1 MKCLMILTTIL
12 FLATSSFAAEISET
26 EVRTFLDGWL
36 AAQNSSSYANY
47 ATMYADS
54 FTGIRRSG
62 SNTHNLNREAW
73 LKDRK
78 KMFKKKMVVEA
89 ANPEVQLAG
98 TTASVKFEQTWAS
111 GTYKDKGDKL
121 LNLTLESGK
130 LKITREEMLFSKPL
144 SLVTSLKEKDCKKV
158 SKKLSAIFDNRE
170 LERSECIAPKGWQ
183 LFTVVGGE
191 RYWLEIVLGNSV
203 WSTEEEV
210 IIKGEYR
217 FGNFQSIDF
226 EKAEWGITSTGEPKF
241 LIFPV
246 VAQDTDVTDNNLNRF
261 FVVKI
266 MDKVPHFCGVTK
278 TITEARDIAEKTSTC
293 INKLS
298 QRTIQLKLSK

>member
-1 MKCLMILTTIL
+1 MKSLMTLVAIFL
-12 FLATSSFAAEISET
+12 FATSAFAGEISEAD
-26 EVRTFLDGWL
+26 VKLFLNEWL
-36 AAQNSSSYANY
+36 TSQNTGSYSNY
-47 ATMYADS
+47 AAMYSNS
-54 FTGIRRSG
+54 FIGIKRSG
-62 SNTHNLNREAW
+62 SSTTNLNHDAW

-78 KMFKKKMVVEA
+78 KMFNKKMVVVA
-89 ANPEVQLAG
+89 NNPEIWLSD
-98 TTASVKFEQTWAS
+98 TTASVKFEQMWES
-111 GTYKDKGDKL
+111 GSYKDKGDKL
-121 LNLTLESGK
+121 LNLAFDNGK
-130 LKITREEMLFSKPL
+130 LKIAREEMLFSKPL

-158 SKKLSAIFDNRE
+158 SKKLSTIFDNRE

-210 IIKGEYR
+210 IINDEYR

-226 EKAEWGITSTGEPKF
+226 EKAEWGISSTGEPKF
-241 LIFPV
+241 LVFPV
-246 VAQDTDVTDNNLNRF
+246 VAQDTDVTANNLNRF

-266 MDKVPHFCGVTK
+266 IGKIPHFCGVTK
-278 TITEARDIAEKTSTC
+278 TITEARDLAEKTSTC

-298 QRTIQLKLSK
+298 QRTIRLK

>member
-1 MKCLMILTTIL
+1 MKNLLSLISIL
-12 FLATSSFAAEISET
+12 FFTASSFAADISET
-26 EVRTFLDGWL
+26 DVKAFIDNWL
-36 AAQNSSSYANY
+36 SAQNTGSYSSYT
-47 ATMYADS
+47 TMYSNS
-54 FTGIRRSG
+54 FIGIKRSG
-62 SNTHNLNREAW
+62 QSTSNLNHDAW

-78 KMFKKKMVVEA
+78 KMFNKKMVVEA
-89 ANPEVQLAG
+89 TNPEIKLTG
-98 TTASVKFEQTWAS
+98 TTASVKFKQTWAS

-121 LNLTLESGK
+121 LNLTLENGK
-130 LKITREEMLFSKPL
+130 LKIIREEMLFSKPL
-144 SLVTSLKEKDCKKV
+144 SLITSLKEKDCKKV
-158 SKKLSAIFDNRE
+158 SKKLSAKFDNRE

-210 IIKGEYR
+210 ITNGEYR

-226 EKAEWGITSTGEPKF
+226 GMAEWGITSTGEPKY

-246 VAQDTDVTDNNLNRF
+246 VAQDPDDTDNNLNRF

-266 MDKVPHFCGVTK
+266 MDKIPHFCGVTK
-278 TITEARDIAEKTSTC
+278 TITEARDIAEKTTTC
-293 INKLS
+293 IKKLS
-298 QRTIQLKLSK
+298 QKTIKLKLSN